1 MDTSVSAVDFA
12 SALRQS
18 DELAAAG
25 CWDDAIRLLTEANR
39 NEENSDLE
47 RRLLKLRHL
56 AFADVTE
63 SVPVPNWPKS
73 VPDYFPEETSIPEI
87 HASELCA
94 DVVTSAI
101 MHHGSLM
108 VRGMIDPDAAAG
120 IRDAI
125 DHAFES
131 AAEVETPL
139 TPLPPWYLPFR
150 AHRKGHYSFGGPER
164 TYAREGGGLH
174 AVDAPRALFRH
185 LDALSAVG
193 FDRLLKDYFGES
205 VALSAKKTTLRR
217 TEPGALAG
225 WHRDGA
231 FLGTETRSLNIWT
244 ALSPCGVDAAS
255 LDILPRRLDTLV
267 DMGGPDIF
275 DWAVSNETA
284 EKYAAKAVVRPVFDT
299 GDALLFDQL
308 TLHRTG
314 VDSSMTKT
322 RYAIEMWC
330 FAASTYPHEQI
341 PLCW

>member
-1 MDTSVSAVDFA
+1 MNNSASVLDPAG
-12 SALRQS
+12 ALSRS

-25 CWDDAIRLLTEANR
+25 LWDDAIRLLTEANR
-39 NEENSDLE
+39 NEERSDVE

-56 AFADVTE
+56 AFAEMKD
-63 SVPVPNWPKS
+63 SVPVPVWPKP
-73 VPDYFPEETSIPEI
+73 VPDYFPQETSIPEI
-87 HASELCA
+87 HASELTA
-94 DVVTSAI
+94 DIVNSAI
-101 MHHGSLM
+101 THHGSLM
-108 VRGMIDPDAAAG
+108 VRGMVDPNVAEG
-120 IRDAI
+120 IREAI
-125 DHAFES
+125 DHAFDS
-131 AAEVETPL
+131 AAEAENPL

-150 AHRKGHYSFGGPER
+150 AHRKGDYSFGGPER
-164 TYAREGGGLH
+164 TYVREGGGLH

-185 LDALSAVG
+185 IEALSAVG
-193 FDRLLKDYFGES
+193 FDRMLRDYFGEP
-205 VALSAKKTTLRR
+205 VAFSAKKTTLRR

-225 WHRDGA
+225 WHQDGA

-255 LDILPRRLDTLV
+255 LDILPRRIDTLV
-267 DMGGPDIF
+267 EMGGPDIF
-275 DWAVSNETA
+275 DWAISNETA
-284 EKYAAKAVVRPVFDT
+284 EKYAAKDIVRPVFET

-314 VDSSMTKT
+314 VDSHMTKT